1 MRIAMLIP
9 VIGLALTAGTPAFAQ
24 SSTGQQSTQKNGSTA
39 ATQTHS
45 QIQAMTQDKLRKQL
59 EQAGFKNVTI
69 IDAAYLVQA
78 QTQDGNQVFMT
89 INPPSQMSG
98 SSSSSSGGAT
108 TGGQSGTSTSTTGHT
123 GSGNSSTGSTGSGST
138 NSGSGAT
145 KQ

>member
-9 VIGLALTAGTPAFAQ
+9 VVGLALTAGTPAFAQ
-24 SSTGQQSTQKNGSTA
+24 SSTGQQSGQKNGTS
-39 ATQTHS
+39 ATQTHA
-45 QIQAMTQDKLRKQL
+45 QFQAMTQDKLRKQL

-89 INPPSQMSG
+89 INPPSQLSG
-98 SSSSSSGGAT
+98 SSSSNSGSAT
-108 TGGQSGTSTSTTGHT
+108 TGGQSGTSTT
-123 GSGNSSTGSTGSGST
+123 GSDT
-138 NSGSGAT
+138 T

>member
-9 VIGLALTAGTPAFAQ
+9 VIGLALTAGTPVFAQ
-24 SSTGQQSTQKNGSTA
+24 SSTGQQSTQKSGSS

-98 SSSSSSGGAT
+98 SSSSGSGSAT
-108 TGGQSGTSTSTTGHT
+108 TGGQSGTSTTGHT
-123 GSGNSSTGSTGSGST
+123 GSGNSTS
-138 NSGSGAT
+138 SGSGAT

>member
-45 QIQAMTQDKLRKQL
+45 QFQAMTQDKLRKQL

>member
-1 MRIAMLIP
+1 MRIAMIIP

-24 SSTGQQSTQKNGSTA
+24 SSTGQQNTQKSGSAA
-39 ATQTHS
+39 ATQPHS

-98 SSSSSSGGAT
+98 SSSTNSGSAT
-108 TGGQSGTSTSTTGHT
+108 TGGQSGTSTTGHN
-123 GSGNSSTGSTGSGST
+123 GSGNSSTGSTST
-138 NSGSGAT
+138 GSGAA

>member
-24 SSTGQQSTQKNGSTA
+24 SSTGQQSGQKSGSTA

-98 SSSSSSGGAT
+98 SSSSSSGSAT
-108 TGGQSGTSTSTTGHT
+108 TGGQSGTSTTGNT
-123 GSGNSSTGSTGSGST
+123 GSGNSSTGSTST
-138 NSGSGAT
+138 GSGAT

>member
-24 SSTGQQSTQKNGSTA
+24 SSTGQQSGQKNGSTA

-45 QIQAMTQDKLRKQL
+45 QFQAMTQDKLRKQL

-98 SSSSSSGGAT
+98 SSSSSSGSAT
-108 TGGQSGTSTSTTGHT
+108 TGGQSGTSTTGHT
-123 GSGNSSTGSTGSGST
+123 GSGNSTSGST
-138 NSGSGAT
+138 SSGSGAT

>member
-24 SSTGQQSTQKNGSTA
+24 SSTGQQSGQKSGSTA
-39 ATQTHS
+39 ATETHS

-98 SSSSSSGGAT
+98 SSSSSSGSAT
-108 TGGQSGTSTSTTGHT
+108 TGGQSGTSTTSNT
-123 GSGNSSTGSTGSGST
+123 GSGNSSTGSTST
-138 NSGSGAT
+138 GSGAA